1 MGTEKRSPFWLA
13 THAFFFAIFLGLL
26 VYASVRFAPPVT
38 RLLRNPEGFK
48 QFLDHYGPESLLIF
62 ALIQAA
68 QIVIAVIPG
77 EVVQIAG
84 GYVFGT
90 ALGTLGSA
98 AGAVLGTLVVFFAT
112 RLAGYSLVKVFVSPK
127 KLARFDF
134 LLNTP
139 RSDITLFVLFLI
151 PGIPKDALVYI
162 SGLTPINPWRFLL
175 ISTVARVP
183 GLLGSAYIGANLQE
197 KDYLTVWI
205 FCGIALVLFVVGIL
219 SKDRIIER
227 LHRLRG
233 DGKDAPPGD

>member
-1 MGTEKRSPFWLA
+1 METEKRRPALVA
-13 THAFFFAIFLGLL
+13 ARIFFFAVFLGLL
-26 VYASVRFAPPVT
+26 VYASVRFAPPIT
-38 RLLRNPEGFK
+38 RLLRDPASFK
-48 QFLDHYGPESLLIF
+48 QFLERYGPISVLVF
-62 ALIQAA
+62 VLIQAA

-77 EVVQIAG
+77 EIVQIAG

-90 ALGTLGSA
+90 ALGMLGSV

-112 RLAGYSLVKVFVSPK
+112 RLAGYPLVKLFVSPK

-134 LLNTP
+134 LLNNP

-162 SGLTPINPWRFLL
+162 SGLTPVRPWRFLL
-175 ISTVARVP
+175 ISMVARLP

-205 FCGIALVLFVVGIL
+205 LCGVALVLFVVGIL
-219 SKDRIIER
+219 AKDRVIER
-227 LHRLRG
+227 LHRMRG
-233 DGKDAPPGD
+233 EGKDVPPEA

>member
-1 MGTEKRSPFWLA
+1 MGTEKRSPVRLA
-13 THAFFFAIFLGLL
+13 ARVFFFAVFLGLL
-26 VYASVRFAPPVT
+26 VYASVRFAPPIT
-38 RLLRNPEGFK
+38 RLLGNPEGFK
-48 QFLDHYGPESLLIF
+48 QFLDRYGPVSFLIF

-90 ALGTLGSA
+90 VLGTLGSA
-98 AGAVLGTLVVFFAT
+98 TGAVLGTLVAFFAT
-112 RLAGYSLVKVFVSPK
+112 RLAGYPLVKVFVSPK
-127 KLARFDF
+127 KLSRFDF
-134 LLNTP
+134 LLNNP

-162 SGLTPINPWRFLL
+162 SGLTPIKPWRFLL
-175 ISTVARVP
+175 ISTVARFP
-183 GLLGSAYIGANLQE
+183 GLLGSAYIGANLQQ

-205 FCGIALVLFVVGIL
+205 LCGIALILFVVGIL
-219 SKDRIIER
+219 GKDRIIER

-233 DGKDAPPGD
+233 DGKDTPPGR